1 MSKSFNVRIERMMS
15 YVDMWFSIP
24 NKDYIYLMTVRKIE
38 RPTIVLSLRAHTLLN
53 NSISRE
59 MINLYDSTRGL
70 STETTSDCFEMVGE
84 MLLIT
89 IPPHNFKASK
99 IPHSTAMLNS
109 NGNRLNE
116 DALWL
121 TTEPIDGTNKT
132 RALRDR
138 ILANK

>member
-1 MSKSFNVRIERMMS
+1 MSKNFNVRIERMMS

-24 NKDYIYLMTVRKIE
+24 NKDYIYLMTVLMTVRKIE

-53 NSISRE
+53 NSIFRE

-84 MLLIT
+84 MRLIT

-109 NGNRLNE
+109 NGDRLSE

-132 RALRDR
+132 
-138 ILANK
+138 